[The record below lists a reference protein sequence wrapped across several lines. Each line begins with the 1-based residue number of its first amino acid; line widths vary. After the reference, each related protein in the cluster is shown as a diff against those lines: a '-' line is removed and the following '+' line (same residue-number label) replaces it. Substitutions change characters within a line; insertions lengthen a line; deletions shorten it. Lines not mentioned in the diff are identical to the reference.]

1 VTPCKVALSLAAL
14 VAFGAAVA
22 AASGCAGDTGSQRF
36 DFEARAG
43 GKGAAT
49 TDGHTFTNEKGW
61 VISLTRANV
70 TLGPVYLNV
79 IPPLT
84 DSSASLWS
92 VFVRP
97 VWAQA
102 GGSHLDTGR
111 MVGEVLSQI
120 TFDALSA
127 ELVPFPSRGTMAQE
141 AVRTAEI
148 WFYPAP
154 GVSADATKIDTVAL
168 DVGGVAT
175 RESEKV
181 RFRGQLILNDDWISE
196 QTTGERGNQSI
207 TGIRK
212 VRGVPA
218 TFFPT
223 AGGQLELRFD
233 VSRLFRGA
241 DFSSLEPNRTDQ
253 DGTKVLQQ
261 KQSASAN
268 RDQVTTNLYQ
278 GLRETSGTYS
288 VHWAEP

>member
-1 VTPCKVALSLAAL
+1 VTPRKVALSFAAL
-14 VAFGAAVA
+14 VALGAAA
-22 AASGCAGDTGSQRF
+22 AASGCAGGTGSQRF

-49 TDGHTFTNEKGW
+49 ADGHTFVNEKGW
-61 VISLTRANV
+61 AITLARANV

-84 DSSASLWS
+84 DSTASLWS
-92 VFVRP
+92 MFVRP
-97 VWAQA
+97 AWAQ
-102 GGSHLDTGR
+102 GEGHLDAGR
-111 MVGEVLSQI
+111 VVGEVLSQI
-120 TFDALSA
+120 TFDALS
-127 ELVPFPSRGTMAQE
+127 EERVPFPSRGTMTQE
-141 AVRTAEI
+141 EVRTAEI

-154 GVSADATKIDTVAL
+154 GVAADATKIDSVAL
-168 DVGGVAT
+168 DVAGVAT
-175 RESEKV
+175 RDDEQV
-181 RFRGQLILNDDWISE
+181 RFRGQIILNDDWISE

-212 VRGVPA
+212 IRGVPA
-218 TFFPT
+218 SFFPSP
-223 AGGQLELRFD
+223 GGQLELRFD
-233 VSRLFRGA
+233 VTRLFRGA
-241 DFSSLEPNRTDQ
+241 DFSSLQSNRTDP

-288 VHWAEP
+288 VRWAEP

>member
-1 VTPCKVALSLAAL
+1 MTPRKVALAFAAL
-14 VAFGAAVA
+14 MALGGSA
-22 AASGCAGDTGSQRF
+22 AASGCAGGTGSQRF
-36 DFEARAG
+36 TFEARVG

-49 TDGHTFTNEKGW
+49 ADAHTFTNEKGW
-61 VISLTRANV
+61 VISLSRANV
-70 TLGPVYLNV
+70 TLGPIYLNV

-84 DSSASLWS
+84 DSTASLWS
-92 VFVRP
+92 FFIRP
-97 VWAQA
+97 AWAQA
-102 GGSHLDTGR
+102 GGAHLDAGR
-111 MVGEVLSQI
+111 MVGEVLSQV
-120 TFDALSA
+120 TFDALSP
-127 ELVPFPSRGTMAQE
+127 ELVPFPSRGTITQE
-141 AVRTAEI
+141 EVRTAEV

-168 DVGGVAT
+168 DVAGVAT
-175 RESEKV
+175 RDDEEV
-181 RFRGQLILNDDWISE
+181 QFRGQLILNDDWISE

-207 TGIRK
+207 TSIRK

-233 VSRLFRGA
+233 VTRLFRGA
-241 DFSSLEPNRTDQ
+241 DFSSIRSNRTDK

-261 KQSASAN
+261 KQSASTN

-288 VHWAEP
+288 VRWAEL